1 MRPSQSGARVSPGQ
15 QEAIAESL
23 LDEAIADLLAR
34 DEIDFPPYPAIA
46 LRISALVRGGD
57 FGLDDLAKLVT
68 SDQSLASDLLRVA
81 NSAVYSQGMATASI
95 PQAVSRVGA
104 DELSRIALASAL
116 GVSALAKGPLATLRR
131 RTWRDALASSL
142 LCRELARVRDLPAED
157 AFTCG
162 LLHDFGR
169 VIAIG
174 AIERISGGGRPA
186 RPMSAEFWNAVV
198 DRHHVALGVTLAE
211 RWELPDVVS
220 DAIALHHED
229 TAEEAEHPALI
240 DVVRTV
246 DPLVALLRDRSFLQA
261 GLQAVASL
269 SNEDAEALRRVLRA
283 LPGFLASFEREPTP
297 AGSALLVPPERPIP
311 TLQPEDRRV
320 RFRVA
325 GQDYDATGFGPH
337 QLFLRGPVPL
347 PEEMLLEVEAL
358 HIPGLTF
365 HARVLL
371 CWADGNQFGAL
382 LMPFALTGPALLH
395 WQGLVPAGG
404 NA

>member
-1 MRPSQSGARVSPGQ
+1 VSLGYQ
-15 QEAIAESL
+15 DGSRAESL
-23 LDEAIADLLAR
+23 LDEAIANLLAR
-34 DEIDFPPYPAIA
+34 GEVEFPPYPAIA
-46 LRISALVRGGD
+46 LRVSSLVRGGD
-57 FGLDDLAKLVT
+57 YGLDDLARLVT

-81 NSAVYSQGMATASI
+81 NSAVYSQGIPTASI
-95 PQAVSRVGA
+95 PQAVARVGA

-116 GVSALAKGPLATLRR
+116 GVTALVKGPLSTLRR

-142 LCRELARVRDLPAED
+142 LCRDLARARRLASED

-174 AIERISGGGRPA
+174 AIERISAGGRLS

-198 DRHHVALGVTLAE
+198 DRHHVELGVTLAE
-211 RWELPDVVS
+211 RWDLPRVVAE
-220 DAIALHHED
+220 AIEFHHQDSSEGSSSP
-229 TAEEAEHPALI
+229 EML

-246 DPLVALLRDRSFLQA
+246 DPLVALLCDRSYLQA
-261 GLQAVASL
+261 GLEAVAAL
-269 SNEDAEALRRVLRA
+269 SEEDSEALRRILRA
-283 LPGFLASFEREPTP
+283 LPGFLASFEREPSP
-297 AGSALLVPPERPIP
+297 LGSDLLVPPERPRP
-311 TLQPEDRRV
+311 AVQPEDRRV
-320 RFRVA
+320 RFRIA

-337 QLFLRGPVPL
+337 QLFVRGPVPL

-358 HIPGLTF
+358 HAPGVTF

-371 CWADGNQFGAL
+371 CWPEGVLCGAL

-395 WQGLVPAGG
+395 WQGLVPASG
-404 NA
+404 AA